1 MPPDIR
7 LKLILAGV
15 LPAVDAEL
23 DADHKHIKSKQEYI
37 EFAKKHSNI
46 MATDYVIH
54 EHRQTFVLYNKKF
67 QKLVDNCKADKR
79 NEKAFGKLLGYTEP
93 LNLMHMYYK
102 TDKKLIDVCYT
113 LHNECFFG
121 YWKMQKNTDMRKELQ
136 LLEKMRKIDNNCR
149 LEIVFENDP

>member
-23 DADHKHIKSKQEYI
+23 DADYKQIKSKQEYI

-54 EHRQTFVLYNKKF
+54 EHRQTFVL
-67 QKLVDNCKADKR
+67 
-79 NEKAFGKLLGYTEP
+79 
-93 LNLMHMYYK
+93 
-102 TDKKLIDVCYT
+102 
-113 LHNECFFG
+113 
-121 YWKMQKNTDMRKELQ
+121 
-136 LLEKMRKIDNNCR
+136 
-149 LEIVFENDP
+149 